1 MNLSLSEYLK
11 SEIPPRLSHNVKY
24 SYLFEKQYD
33 RLSGELLGLL
43 KEDKGVKFFCW
54 KSEFEEFK
62 ELAAKEKLIY
72 KDKIV
77 DLNLNPEFLKDYSE
91 NFEKGF
97 NSINDQTPYS
107 IILNHIPICLF
118 DRCLCRES
126 EQKNSIRIGRLNSKS
141 RPCIAGIRAIS
152 FDSFFGQGIH
162 RFKKIDYETNI
173 RLLSPPEKVAF
184 KDGIMFKS
192 IFLVIE
198 RYVEFEEYFNDNSS
212 LNDESK
218 RISESRRL
226 NVDESPTEGFAL
238 EIIGKLNFEKAC
250 DIICEGI
257 SDRMPSFL
265 YRIKSQKELL
275 ESNQEYLDEFEGL
288 SKEEIIKTIKQ
299 KIYAKRDSLVNA
311 YNNLFKKIE
320 QNSVDPD
327 FTKEQSK
334 RTIYTLISNHAD
346 HFKTLRQY
354 PSDWNNENL
363 FGELWGYSLLVMYWK
378 EPSRIKTK
386 NESASDSLNDLFN
399 NPKMIEACVDVLR
412 SVEPPLIDDSN
423 NYIGNSK
430 GALCVWFNEMK
441 KLGIIKNL
449 TDRQKYAN
457 ALNNYFVGFSIN
469 SSMFAKVHKRA
480 EEKYKREFSTML
492 AKIKLSQSSQV

>member
-11 SEIPPRLSHNVKY
+11 SDIPPRLSHNIKY
-24 SYLFEKQYD
+24 SDRFETQYD
-33 RLSGELLGLL
+33 RLHAELIGLH
-43 KEDKGVKFFCW
+43 EENKGVKFFCW

-62 ELAAKEKLIY
+62 ELAAKKKLIY
-72 KDKIV
+72 KDKII
-77 DLNLNPEFLKDYSE
+77 DLDSNAEFLKDYSE

-141 RPCIAGIRAIS
+141 KPCIAGIRPIS
-152 FDSFFGQGIH
+152 FDSFFGQGIL
-162 RFKKIDYETNI
+162 RLKKIDYETNI
-173 RLLSPPEKVAF
+173 RVLTTPDKVAF

-192 IFLVIE
+192 IFLVVE
-198 RYVEFEEYFNDNSS
+198 RYVEFESYFNDNSFKH
-212 LNDESK
+212 DESIN
-218 RISESRRL
+218 ISENNNLKAS
-226 NVDESPTEGFAL
+226 ESITEAVAL
-238 EIIGKLNFEKAC
+238 GIIGKLNFEKAC
-250 DIICEGI
+250 DIICEGL
-257 SDRMPSFL
+257 SDRMPNFIK
-265 YRIKSQKELL
+265 RMKSQKELL
-275 ESNQEYLDEFEGL
+275 ESNQEYIKEFEGL
-288 SKEEIIKTIKQ
+288 SKEEINKIIKQ
-299 KIYAKRDSLVNA
+299 KIQAKRDSIVNT

-327 FTKEQSK
+327 FTKEEYKNS
-334 RTIYTLISNHAD
+334 IYTLISNHKD

-363 FGELWGYSLLVMYWK
+363 FGELWGYSMLAMDWR
-378 EPSRIKTK
+378 EPSRTKTK
-386 NESASDSLNDLFN
+386 IESDSDSLNDLFN
-399 NPKMIEACVDVLR
+399 NPKMIEPCVDVLR
-412 SVEPPLIDDSN
+412 RVEPPLIEDSN

-430 GALCVWFNEMK
+430 GALCVWLDEMK

-449 TDRQKYAN
+449 TDRQRYAN
-457 ALNNYFVGFSIN
+457 ALNNYFNGFSIN

-480 EEKYKREFSTML
+480 EEKYKRAFSTML
-492 AKIKLSQSSQV
+492 TKLKHSQF